1 MTFIFAPVAVLPG
14 RRTRPAPQRRRGL
27 QEEVIDELEKEIA
40 DLWDVGAAET
50 AQDQGIHQGTI
61 RLSIGLEN
69 IDDIIEDL
77 ESGFKAL
84 RESGLA
90 K

>member
-1 MTFIFAPVAVLPG
+1 MCRCQEP
-14 RRTRPAPQRRRGL
+14 RRSTRPPPRNS
-27 QEEVIDELEKEIA
+27 QETLEELE
-40 DLWDVGAAET
+40 
-50 AQDQGIHQGTI
+50 DQGIHQGTI

>member
-1 MTFIFAPVAVLPG
+1 MAEFGDCTLAHQREAVWNGQL
-14 RRTRPAPQRRRGL
+14 
-27 QEEVIDELEKEIA
+27 
-40 DLWDVGAAET
+40 
-50 AQDQGIHQGTI
+50 
-61 RLSIGLEN
+61 GLEN
-69 IDDIIEDL
+69 IEDIIEDL

>member
-1 MTFIFAPVAVLPG
+1 MFVNKLSIPRPLGGVELGSREPIFDIVVS
-14 RRTRPAPQRRRGL
+14 
-27 QEEVIDELEKEIA
+27 
-40 DLWDVGAAET
+40 AAKKSIE
-50 AQDQGIHQGTI
+50 DQGIHQGTI

>member
-1 MTFIFAPVAVLPG
+1 MV
-14 RRTRPAPQRRRGL
+14 
-27 QEEVIDELEKEIA
+27 
-40 DLWDVGAAET
+40 
-50 AQDQGIHQGTI
+50 GTI
-61 RLSIGLEN
+61 GAGGIGDMSIGLEN

>member
-1 MTFIFAPVAVLPG
+1 V
-14 RRTRPAPQRRRGL
+14 
-27 QEEVIDELEKEIA
+27 EELE
-40 DLWDVGAAET
+40 
-50 AQDQGIHQGTI
+50 DQGIHQGTI

-77 ESGFKAL
+77 EGGFKAL